1 MDTWNTGQCIDF
13 AMEYDRIQKRMRGE
27 EVQDPYQQ
35 YLNMKQMEPD
45 VDEMYRNGQIRE
57 SKYQSFKQAIAVCEM
72 QLNAE

>member
-57 SKYQSFKQAIAVCEM
+57 AKYQSFKQAIAVCEM
-72 QLNAE
+72 QLNAG

>member
-1 MDTWNTGQCIDF
+1 
-13 AMEYDRIQKRMRGE
+13 MRGE

-57 SKYQSFKQAIAVCEM
+57 AKYQSFKQAIAVCEM
-72 QLNAE
+72 QLNA